1 MNFLA
6 LREVN
11 RHLTLLKRYAN
22 ATGKCYQ
29 TLISP
34 SQKEFIHITAT
45 LSEQV
50 VNLYCDVDKLLH
62 HCSPAAETLPVEL
75 VDKYL
80 LTGLAKRYFACHDLL
95 MPVSQKPVERFD
107 VQGVRNATQIAYP
120 LVSMDPS
127 KGFIW
132 AELADI
138 TVPIL
143 PKIVNEA
150 NWSHLILQMKI
161 CLGYTLIH
169 YPDIAELC
177 CGDLFILEVQT
188 CKATIA
194 NAITMGFKIDEGNMI
209 VDSME
214 EYDASTTDDSISL
227 VEKNCLTMDNLE
239 LKVEFFLEERIM
251 TLAELQSIK
260 VDEHLPLQKVGGTV
274 NVNLRVG
281 KKVIAAGELVRVD
294 DRLAVEIHNIYGTV

>member
-11 RHLTLLKRYAN
+11 IHQTSLKSYAN

-29 TLISP
+29 TLIAP

-45 LSEQV
+45 LSDQV

-62 HCSPAAETLPVEL
+62 HCSPASETLPVEL
-75 VDKYL
+75 IEKDL
-80 LTGLAKRYFACHDLL
+80 LTGLAKRYFACYGLL

-107 VQGVRNATQIAYP
+107 VQGVRNGTLIAYP

-138 TVPIL
+138 MVPIL
-143 PKIVNEA
+143 PQKINKA
-150 NWSHLILQMKI
+150 NWSHLTLQMRI
-161 CLGYTLIH
+161 SLGYTLIH
-169 YPDIAELC
+169 YTEIAELC
-177 CGDLFILEVQT
+177 CGDLFILEVHA

-194 NAITMGFKIDEGNMI
+194 NAIAIGFKIDEGNMI

-214 EYDASTTDDSISL
+214 EYDASIIDDSISL

-260 VDEHLPLQKVGGTV
+260 VNDHLSLQEVGGTV

-281 KKVIAAGELVRVD
+281 KNVIAAGELVRVD
-294 DRLAVEIHNIYGTV
+294 DILAVEIHNINGTV